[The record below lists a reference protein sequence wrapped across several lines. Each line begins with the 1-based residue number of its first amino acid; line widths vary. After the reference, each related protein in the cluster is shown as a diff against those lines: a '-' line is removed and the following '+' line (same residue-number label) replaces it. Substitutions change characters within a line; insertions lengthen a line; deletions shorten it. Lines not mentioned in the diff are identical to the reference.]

1 MLIAVL
7 TESVVSKIAA
17 GEVVERPASV
27 VKELLENALDSGA
40 RRINVEVEGGGRQ
53 LVRVADD
60 GAGIPAA
67 EAELAFARHATS
79 KLRSAGDLDGIE
91 TLGFRG
97 EALASIAAV
106 SRVRLVTRAP
116 GEQTGTRLL
125 AEAGNISDRASIGAP
140 RGTVVSVE
148 NLFFN
153 VPARLKFLK
162 SDAAEKGRIA
172 RVVSRYALAYPAVRF
187 RLHFDNR
194 QAFQSHGTGDLRDV
208 LVAAYGAETAG
219 QLLELSGSE
228 QEGISVHGFVSPP
241 GLSRSNRREITLFV
255 NGRYVHDAQLGVAVT
270 RAYHTLLMTG
280 RYPIAVLS
288 IALPP
293 GEVDVNVHPA
303 KTEVRF
309 RQRNSVFRA
318 VEREVR
324 RTLLNQAPVQS
335 VTPAGWAQAGAAA
348 ALDWREPVA
357 VDTQADVVPA
367 PAPAADSIPGAGTQ
381 AGLPVGGV
389 PLMRVIGQVGAAYIV
404 AEGPDGLYL
413 IDQHAAHERVLYEA
427 FMAAA
432 QGAQV
437 ESQALLQAA
446 TVTLVSQEAED
457 LRQQLDALQGLGFE
471 VEPFGGDSFV
481 VRALPAVLGAVT
493 AEQALRAVVERDYDN
508 SHTLPPGAEARIIV
522 RVCKRAAVRA
532 GQVLSHDEQAALLR
546 RLEKC
551 LSPRTCPHGRPTMI
565 HLSVD
570 ALQRQFGRKG

>member
-172 RVVSRYALAYPAVRF
+172 RVLSRYALAYPAVRF
-187 RLHFDNR
+187 LLHFDNR
-194 QAFQSHGTGDLRDV
+194 QAFQSHGTGNLRDV

-219 QLLELSGSE
+219 QMLELSGSE

-293 GEVDVNVHPA
+293 GDVDVNVHPA

-309 RQRNSVFRA
+309 RQRNRVFRA

-324 RTLLNQAPVQS
+324 RSLLNQAPVQS
-335 VTPAGWAQAGAAA
+335 ATPSGWAQTGAAA
-348 ALDWREPVA
+348 ALHWQEPVA
-357 VDTQADVVPA
+357 VGTRADEA
-367 PAPAADSIPGAGTQ
+367 PAQAADSILAAGTQ

-389 PLMRVIGQVGAAYIV
+389 PLLRVIGQVGAAYIV

-413 IDQHAAHERVLYEA
+413 IDQHAAHERILYEA

-437 ESQALLQAA
+437 ESQTLLQAA
-446 TVTLVSQEAED
+446 TVTLASQEAED
-457 LRQQLDALQGLGFE
+457 LRHQLDALQGLGFE

-493 AEQALRAVVERDYDN
+493 AEQALRGVVEHDN
-508 SHTLPPGAEARIIV
+508 DDGHVLPPGAEARIIT

-532 GQVLSHDEQAALLR
+532 GQVLSHEEQAALLR

-565 HLSVD
+565 HLSVET
-570 ALQRQFGRKG
+570 LQRQFGRKG